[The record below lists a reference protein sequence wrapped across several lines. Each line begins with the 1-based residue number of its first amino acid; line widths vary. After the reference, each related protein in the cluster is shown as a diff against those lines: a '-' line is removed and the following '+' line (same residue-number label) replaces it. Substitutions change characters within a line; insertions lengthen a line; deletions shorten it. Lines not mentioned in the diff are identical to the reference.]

1 MISNKADQ
9 MTKFH
14 WYDNTTRNY
23 KRRNVTRFLSAS
35 LPQMFGLFKVLQKYF
50 SLRTCVTW
58 RDVCDESVSWARDK
72 ALGNE
77 MGRGADSWD
86 LLLYHTL
93 SLFIVSLLQST
104 DPKSHVT
111 YLICWHDIGVNV
123 TPAQCATLCVTGLV
137 SIKPRAWLFNSR
149 NIVAT
154 QSVALVPG
162 ILDHPPSSCFIFI
175 QNFFLMFYFS
185 NICWGQ
191 RPNPS
196 HEPEDLGRL

>member
-1 MISNKADQ
+1 MISNNVDQ

-77 MGRGADSWD
+77 MGRGADSGD

-93 SLFIVSLLQST
+93 SLFSVSLLQST

-123 TPAQCATLCVTGLV
+123 TPAQCATLCVT
-137 SIKPRAWLFNSR
+137 AWYRSNLGPDYLT
-149 NIVAT
+149 A
-154 QSVALVPG
+154 G
-162 ILDHPPSSCFIFI
+162 ILWRRTQWPWFTASWIILQAAALSLFRTSS
-175 QNFFLMFYFS
+175 
-185 NICWGQ
+185 
-191 RPNPS
+191 
-196 HEPEDLGRL
+196 